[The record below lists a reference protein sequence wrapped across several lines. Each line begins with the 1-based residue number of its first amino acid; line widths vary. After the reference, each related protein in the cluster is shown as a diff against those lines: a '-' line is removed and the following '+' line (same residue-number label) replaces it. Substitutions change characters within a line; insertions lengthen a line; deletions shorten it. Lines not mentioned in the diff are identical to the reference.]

1 MLSKKQRPNAV
12 NSRINRL
19 FADLEQ
25 EATAFSKLKVDG
37 EPLRVERPARPAMV
51 SWKWAGDTQGNY
63 VEISP
68 DVATALGR
76 PVGEFIGQPLNKFGL
91 TADSSRRMKAVM
103 TKPDLPLELDVE
115 YLDGEG
121 NLVPVRMY
129 IIAAPVGDGEADQGW
144 HGYAQQLSVPLEQTA
159 GKARISEAPVRRPK
173 AAGIQPRSPKD
184 SSVQKAE
191 RAAQPK
197 RRAERVTGDQT
208 TLAIP
213 FQVQKNEIGLVEII
227 DDTPGRT
234 WSDDERRLVEQVA
247 DQLALALENARLFQE
262 TQAALTET
270 RTLYAITS
278 ATTRSLELTETLG
291 GLLVQVLQ
299 AVDLDA
305 GLISMVDQ
313 ISNQLELVV
322 HHALPEAMERSLKT
336 NGLQGTLCHLVYSR
350 KDAVSIPDFNE
361 TDTIPSDVP
370 DLSGLRQMGFR
381 SYLGVPLTSKGRIL
395 GTLCAF
401 GQKPR
406 PGHEAGIS
414 LMQVAGQ
421 QIGIAI
427 ENAQLFQ
434 ETQARADELAV
445 LNEMAAV
452 LATRLDTQEVI
463 QNIYRYTS
471 KLIDATNFFIA
482 IYDPLVDEVSFP
494 LVVEDGGSSSYE
506 PRRAGNGITET
517 IIRTR
522 QPLLIPNQVEEWIK
536 RQMGVET
543 IGRKAYSWLGVP
555 MMIGPQV
562 IGVIVVQSFA
572 QENVYNQRHLDLLT
586 ALASQG
592 AIAIQ
597 NARLFQETELRA
609 EELGVLNEMGRALA
623 SSLDVH
629 EVTEALY
636 SYVSRLMN
644 TYSFFV
650 GLYDDE
656 KKEMELPVVYTSGTR
671 IYPAR
676 RKLGEALSDYV
687 IRNKVS
693 LLLNGED
700 ITEQQE
706 KLGVRFVGLGDA
718 KPAKSWLGVPLLY
731 GEQILGAVVVQSVE
745 KAYLYVETHR
755 KLLTAVASQAAI
767 AIQNAR
773 LFEQTQAALGETA
786 GLYQASAELNTAQS
800 YREVLNV
807 LRRNTILGKLA
818 HHVSLCYF
826 DRPWIGED
834 APEWVE
840 ILTRWTE
847 TDDQEFM
854 HQYPLQAYPSIA
866 RLLSA
871 DRTLLLDDFST
882 DPRLDDTTRE
892 LYTRLFKAVSGIFV
906 PLVVGFQ
913 WVGFINANYPA
924 KMEFTDEENRRL
936 TVLAGQAAVA
946 VQNLR
951 SVAVAEKQAQEAQR
965 RSEELALVNRVVTAM
980 VSSADLRQVLYA
992 VTGELVLAFNLTH
1005 AGIALL
1011 NTERN
1016 VLMVVAES
1024 SSAGDEAAFGVKIA
1038 VQGNPA
1044 VEQVLN
1050 NRQSV
1055 MITRAQTNPSVAPM
1069 QVLLHER
1076 DIQTIAFFPIIAG
1089 GEVIGTVSLDT
1100 IEKERAFTPQ
1110 EMTLA
1115 ETLVGQISTTIQNAN
1130 LYEQN
1135 INLLNETRRRVQELS
1150 VLFELSQSLAGVAL
1164 SSHEIA
1170 FIIGQY
1176 FIRIMEYS
1184 EVAVSLLDVGRGE
1197 LLLLEKLVQDDETR
1211 EPVRAGGQT
1220 GGQAGGQAQG
1230 EPETVYLTDIPAA
1243 VKVVQTMRPL
1253 VIKQSDRTLDPRERK
1268 YLSEKAIKS
1277 QAVLPLAVKGAVLGM
1292 IVLNALDRER
1302 DFSTDQLNLAMT
1314 LANSAATALENARLY
1329 EGQRETAEQ
1338 LRELDKLKT
1347 QFLANMSHEL
1357 RTPLN
1362 SIIGFSRVILKGI
1375 DGPVSDLQ
1383 KQDLAAINS
1392 AGQHL
1397 LQLINDVLDISK
1409 IEAGKMELS
1418 FDEHVNLADLITSA
1432 MSTAVGLTKDKPI
1445 ELIKEIPKELPPVR
1459 ADPTRIRQVLINFLS
1474 NAAKF
1479 TEQGTIT
1486 IRAEVVANEVGLP
1499 EILVRVSDTGTGIA
1513 KEDQERLFQ
1522 PFSQVDASPTRKV
1535 GGSGLGLSISRL
1547 LIDLHGGRIGVE
1559 SEAGRGSTFFF
1570 SLPLIGT
1577 EAALSTGRGMMDRL
1591 GNEKVILTID
1601 DDRAVLNL
1609 YSRYLEEHGYRV
1621 IPLSDPAQA
1630 VSLARQTRP
1639 FAITLDIMMPN
1650 IDGWQVLEALKQD
1663 PMTRDIPV
1671 IICSIL
1677 EQLEKGFSLGAVGY
1691 VSKPLLEEDLV
1702 RALNRLNGS
1711 GEMQEVLVVDDD
1723 PNDLRLVQ
1731 RILEQRSNY
1740 HVRLAQGGIEGLVAI
1755 QESAPQA
1762 VILDLF
1768 MPDLD
1773 GFSLLESLRSDPN
1786 LATIPV
1792 IIFTAG
1798 DLSEEQHKRLAEF
1811 SRMMLHKSSF
1821 NEDDLLNNLDRLL
1834 SKMKAE

>member
-12 NSRINRL
+12 NNRITRL

-25 EATAFSKLKVDG
+25 EATAFSQRKG
-37 EPLRVERPARPAMV
+37 ESEPVQVETPARPPLV
-51 SWKWAGDTQGNY
+51 SWKWACDALGNY
-63 VEISP
+63 SEVSP
-68 DVATALGR
+68 TVATGLGR
-76 PVGEFIGQPLNKFGL
+76 AAEEFIGQPLGTFGL
-91 TADSSRRMKAVM
+91 TADSSRRMTAVM
-103 TKPDLPLELDVE
+103 TRPDLPLELDVE
-115 YLDGEG
+115 YLDGEE
-121 NLVPVRMY
+121 NLIPVRMY
-129 IIAAPVGDGEADQGW
+129 IISAPSDNQDATQGW
-144 HGYAQQLSVPLEQTA
+144 HGYAQQLSAALGPTTV
-159 GKARISEAPVRRPK
+159 KARLSEAPVRRTR
-173 AAGIQPRSPKD
+173 AAGAQPRTPKD
-184 SSVQKAE
+184 SPLQKTE
-191 RAAQPK
+191 RAAQVRK
-197 RRAERVTGDQT
+197 RAERVAGDQT

-213 FQVQKNEIGLVEII
+213 FQVQKNEIGLVEIF

-270 RTLYAITS
+270 QTLYAITS

-299 AVDLDA
+299 AVDLDS
-305 GLISMVDQ
+305 GLISMVEQ
-313 ISNQLELVV
+313 GSNRLELVV
-322 HHALPEAMERSLKT
+322 HHGLPEALEKSLKA
-336 NGLQGTLCHLVYSR
+336 NGLSGTLCDLVYRR
-350 KDAVSIPDFNE
+350 KEAISIPDFNQS
-361 TDTIPSDVP
+361 DTIPSYVP
-370 DLSGLRQMGFR
+370 DLSGLRQQGFR
-381 SYLGVPLTSKGRIL
+381 SYLGVPLVSKGRIL

-406 PGHEAGIS
+406 PSHESGIN

-452 LATRLDTQEVI
+452 LSTRLDPQEVI
-463 QNIYRYTS
+463 HNIYRYTS
-471 KLIDATNFFIA
+471 RLIDATNLFIA

-494 LVVEDGGSSSYE
+494 LVVEGNQPTQYE
-506 PRRAGNGITET
+506 TRRTGNGITEH

-522 QPLLIPNQVEEWIK
+522 QPLLIPDQVEEWIT
-536 RQMGVET
+536 QQLGVEA
-543 IGRKAYSWLGVP
+543 IGQKAFSWLGVP
-555 MMIGPQV
+555 MMIGLQV
-562 IGVIVVQSFA
+562 IGVIVVQSFSQA
-572 QENVYNQRHLDLLT
+572 NHYTQRHLDLLT

-592 AIAIQ
+592 AIALQ

-636 SYVSRLMN
+636 AYVSRLMN

-650 GLYDDE
+650 SLYDDE
-656 KKEMELPVVYTSGTR
+656 KKEIDLPVVYTSGTR
-671 IYPAR
+671 IYPPR

-700 ITEQQE
+700 ITAEQE

-731 GEQILGAVVVQSVE
+731 GEQILGAVVVQSVD
-745 KAYLYVETHR
+745 KPYLYGETHR

-800 YREVLNV
+800 YPEVLNV

-826 DRPWIGED
+826 DRPWVGED
-834 APEWVE
+834 SPQWVE
-840 ILTRWTE
+840 ILARWTE

-854 HQYPLQAYPSIA
+854 HQYPLKAYPSIA
-866 RLLSA
+866 NLLSA
-871 DRTLLLDDFST
+871 DAPLIIADFQN
-882 DPRLDDTTRE
+882 DPRLDDITRE
-892 LYTRLFKAVSGIFV
+892 LYTRLFKAACGVFV

-913 WVGFINANYPA
+913 WVGFINANYPNPMA
-924 KMEFTDEENRRL
+924 FSDEELRRSM
-936 TVLAGQAAVA
+936 VVSGQAAVA
-946 VQNLR
+946 IQNLR
-951 SVAVAEKQAQEAQR
+951 SVAIAENQAREAQR

-980 VSSADLRQVLYA
+980 VSSADLRQVLFA
-992 VTGELVLAFNLTH
+992 VTGELVVAFKLAH

-1011 NTERN
+1011 NTERS
-1016 VLMVVAES
+1016 VLMMVAES
-1024 SSAGDEAAFGVKIA
+1024 SSAGEESSFGVKIP

-1044 VEQVLN
+1044 VEQVLS
-1050 NRQSV
+1050 NRQAV
-1055 MITRAQTNPSVAPM
+1055 MITKAQTNSLVAPM
-1069 QVLLHER
+1069 QVMLHER
-1076 DIQTIAFFPIIAG
+1076 GIQTIAFFPIIAG
-1089 GEVIGTVSLDT
+1089 GEVIGTASLDT
-1100 IEKERAFTPQ
+1100 TEKERVFTPQ

-1135 INLLNETRRRVQELS
+1135 INLLDETRRRVQELS

-1170 FIIGQY
+1170 YIIGQY
-1176 FIRIMEYS
+1176 FIRMMEYS
-1184 EVAVSLLDVGRGE
+1184 EVSVALLDVGRGE
-1197 LLLLEKLVQDDETR
+1197 LQLLEKLVLDTQAR
-1211 EPVRAGGQT
+1211 EPVRAQS
-1220 GGQAGGQAQG
+1220 Q
-1230 EPETVYLTDIPAA
+1230 PELIDLTDIPAA

-1253 VIKQSDRTLDPRERK
+1253 VLKLNDRTLDPRERK
-1268 YLSEKAIKS
+1268 YLVDHQLKS
-1277 QAVLPLAVKGAVLGM
+1277 QVALPLAVKGAVLGL
-1292 IVLNALDRER
+1292 ILLNALDQER
-1302 DFSTDQLNLAMT
+1302 DISADQLNLAMT

-1375 DGPVSDLQ
+1375 DGPVSELQ

-1445 ELIKEIPKELPPVR
+1445 ELIKQIPDDLPLVR

-1479 TEQGTIT
+1479 TDQGSIT
-1486 IRAEVVANEVGLP
+1486 IRAELITNDLGLP
-1499 EILVRVSDTGTGIA
+1499 EILVKVIDTGSGIA
-1513 KEDQERLFQ
+1513 REDQDRLFQ

-1547 LIDLHGGRIGVE
+1547 LIDLHGGRIGVQ
-1559 SEAGRGSTFFF
+1559 SELGQGSTFYFT
-1570 SLPLIGT
+1570 LPLISMESSLPVGKGI
-1577 EAALSTGRGMMDRL
+1577 LDHFGG
-1591 GNEKVILTID
+1591 EKVILTID

-1609 YSRYLEEHGYRV
+1609 YERYLVDHGYRV
-1621 IPLSDPAQA
+1621 IPLTDPAQA
-1630 VSLARQTRP
+1630 VTLARQTRP
-1639 FAITLDIMMPN
+1639 FAITLDIMMPS
-1650 IDGWQVLEALKQD
+1650 IDGWKVLEALKQD
-1663 PMTRDIPV
+1663 SVTRDIPV

-1677 EQLEKGFSLGAVGY
+1677 EHLEKGFSLGAVGY
-1691 VSKPLLEEDLV
+1691 LTKPLLEEDLV
-1702 RALNRLNGS
+1702 KALTRLDGRGNI
-1711 GEMQEVLVVDDD
+1711 QDVLLVDDD

-1731 RILEQRSNY
+1731 KILEQRSNY
-1740 HVRLAQGGIEGLVAI
+1740 HVRLANGGLEGLVAI
-1755 QESAPQA
+1755 QEQPPQA

-1773 GFSLLESLRSDPN
+1773 GFTLLETLRSDPN
-1786 LATIPV
+1786 LAQIPV

-1798 DLSEEQHKRLAEF
+1798 DLTEEQHKRLAEF

-1821 NEDDLLNNLDRLL
+1821 KEDDLLTNLDRLL
-1834 SKMKAE
+1834 SKMKAD

>member
-12 NSRINRL
+12 NNRINRL

-25 EATAFSKLKVDG
+25 EATAFSKPKVDS
-37 EPLRVERPARPAMV
+37 EPLRVERPARVAMV

-68 DVATALGR
+68 DVASALGR
-76 PVGEFIGQPLNKFGL
+76 PAGEFIGQPLNKFGL
-91 TADSSRRMKAVM
+91 TVDSSRRMKAAM

-115 YLDGEG
+115 YLDSDG

-129 IIAAPVGDGEADQGW
+129 IIAAPTGDGEADQAW
-144 HGYAQQLSVPLEQTA
+144 HGYAQQLSAPLEQTA
-159 GKARISEAPVRRPK
+159 RNARISEAPVRRPK
-173 AAGIQPRSPKD
+173 ASGIQPRSPKE

-191 RAAQPK
+191 RVAQPK
-197 RRAERVTGDQT
+197 KRAERVTGDQT

-213 FQVQKNEIGLVEII
+213 FQVQQNEIGLVEII

-299 AVDLDA
+299 AVELDA

-322 HHALPEAMERSLKT
+322 HHALPEAMEKGLKT

-350 KDAVSIPDFNE
+350 QDSVSIPDFNE
-361 TDTIPSDVP
+361 PDTIPGDVP
-370 DLSGLRQMGFR
+370 DLSGLRQLGFR

-406 PGHEAGIS
+406 SGHQAGIS

-452 LATRLDTQEVI
+452 LATRLDTNEVI

-471 KLIDATNFFIA
+471 QLLDATNFFIA
-482 IYDPLVDEVSFP
+482 IHDPLLDEVSFP
-494 LVVEDGGSSSYE
+494 LVMEDGQSSSYE

-536 RQMGVET
+536 RQLGIET
-543 IGRKAYSWLGVP
+543 IGRKAFSWLGVP

-731 GEQILGAVVVQSVE
+731 GEQILGAVVVQSVD
-745 KAYLYVETHR
+745 KPFLYVETHR

-800 YREVLNV
+800 YHEVLNV
-807 LRRNTILGKLA
+807 LRRNTIIGKLA

-826 DRPWIGED
+826 DKPWIGD
-834 APEWVE
+834 DSPAWVE

-871 DRTLLLDDFST
+871 NTTLIIDDFPA

-892 LYTRLFKAVSGIFV
+892 LYTRLFKTVSGIFV

-913 WVGFINANYPA
+913 WVGFINANYPV
-924 KMEFTDEENRRL
+924 KMEFSDEELRRL
-936 TVLAGQAAVA
+936 TVLSGQAAVA

-951 SVAVAEKQAQEAQR
+951 SVAVAEQQAREAQR

-1024 SSAGDEAAFGVKIA
+1024 TSAGEEAAFGAKIP
-1038 VQGNPA
+1038 VQGNQA

-1069 QVLLHER
+1069 QVMLHER

-1089 GEVIGTVSLDT
+1089 GEVIGMVSLDT
-1100 IEKERAFTPQ
+1100 TEKERAFTPQ

-1170 FIIGQY
+1170 YIIGQY

-1184 EVAVSLLDVGRGE
+1184 EVSVSLLDVGRGE
-1197 LLLLEKLVQDDETR
+1197 LLLLEKLVQDYKTR
-1211 EPVRAGGQT
+1211 EPVRA
-1220 GGQAGGQAQG
+1220 QG
-1230 EPETVYLTDIPAA
+1230 EQAIINLTDIPAA

-1253 VIKQSDRTLDPRERK
+1253 VLKQNDSTLDPRERK
-1268 YLSEKAIKS
+1268 YLNDNHIKS
-1277 QAVLPLAVKGAVLGM
+1277 QVVLPLAVKGSVLGM
-1292 IVLNALDRER
+1292 ILLNALDRER
-1302 DFSTDQLNLAMT
+1302 DFSPDQLSLAMT

-1418 FDEHVNLADLITSA
+1418 FDDHVNLADLITSA
-1432 MSTAVGLTKDKPI
+1432 MSTAVGLTKDKQI
-1445 ELIKEIPKELPPVR
+1445 ELIKEIPKELPLVR
-1459 ADPTRIRQVLINFLS
+1459 ADPTRIRQVLINFFS

-1479 TEQGTIT
+1479 TDQGSIT
-1486 IRAEVVANEVGLP
+1486 IRAEMVSNELGLP
-1499 EILVRVSDTGTGIA
+1499 EILVRVIDTGTGIA
-1513 KEDQERLFQ
+1513 KEDQQRLFQ

-1559 SEAGRGSTFFF
+1559 SEPGQGSTFYFT
-1570 SLPLIGT
+1570 LPLISMDT
-1577 EAALSTGRGMMDRL
+1577 PLPIGRGILDQF

-1609 YSRYLEEHGYRV
+1609 YERYLVDHGYRV
-1621 IPLSDPAQA
+1621 IPLTDPAQA
-1630 VSLARQTRP
+1630 VTLARQTRP
-1639 FAITLDIMMPN
+1639 FAITLDIMMPS

-1663 PMTRDIPV
+1663 PITRDIPV

-1677 EQLEKGFSLGAVGY
+1677 EHLEKGFSLGAVGY
-1691 VSKPLLEEDLV
+1691 LTKPLLEEDLV
-1702 RALNRLNGS
+1702 KALNRLNGS
-1711 GEMQEVLVVDDD
+1711 GDIQDVLLVDDD

-1740 HVRLAQGGIEGLVAI
+1740 NVRLAHGGLEGLVAI
-1755 QESAPQA
+1755 QEKPPQA

-1773 GFSLLESLRSDPN
+1773 GFALLETLRSDPS
-1786 LATIPV
+1786 LAQIPV

-1798 DLSEEQHKRLAEF
+1798 DLTEEQHKRLAEF

-1834 SKMKAE
+1834 SKMKAD